1 MLEKALREE
10 FDCWLENNE
19 FDEETWDKIHA
30 SLNENGRNIIVSRV
44 FDDDEFN
51 QEMVR
56 CFEYY
61 MNKYLNM
68 E

>member
-10 FDCWLENNE
+10 FDCWLENTE
-19 FDEETWDKIHA
+19 FDEETWNKIHD
-30 SLNENGRNIIVSRV
+30 SLNENARNIIVSRV

-51 QEMVR
+51 QEMFR

>member
-10 FDCWLENNE
+10 FDYWLENNE
-19 FDEETWDKIHA
+19 FDEETWNKIHA

>member
-10 FDCWLENNE
+10 FDYWLENNE
-19 FDEETWDKIHA
+19 FDEKTWNKIHN
-30 SLNENGRNIIVSRV
+30 SLNENARNIIVSRV

-51 QEMVR
+51 QEMFR